1 MKVQEELLP
10 VLYVKDDRRYEE
22 FVAAVRGRMSDKR
35 SVLVQFAFAMVDI
48 DARSFMSVNQLMTRL
63 DAANHPDVRAGKKSA
78 HQVSYGKSQLIVFWD
93 MFMNFT
99 MFLDLCH

>member
-48 DARSFMSVNQLMTRL
+48 DARSFMSVNQLMTRF
-63 DAANHPDVRAGKKSA
+63 DAANPPAVLLPANHPGKKSA

-93 MFMNFT
+93 M
-99 MFLDLCH
+99 LILCS